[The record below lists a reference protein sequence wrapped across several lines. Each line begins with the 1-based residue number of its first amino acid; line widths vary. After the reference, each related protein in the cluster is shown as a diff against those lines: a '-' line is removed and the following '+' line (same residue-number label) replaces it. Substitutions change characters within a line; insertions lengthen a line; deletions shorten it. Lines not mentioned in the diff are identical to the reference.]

1 MEASMSAETM
11 PRDLL
16 WVDDDDPERFVFERF
31 VLQKDGWNITWARD
45 VVAAAKLLEG
55 QRFDALILDQ
65 MIAGDGV
72 EEQAVI
78 WSGCH
83 LLRWL
88 RGKKGGAAPSSGEA
102 LPWARLRGMTSHP
115 ENRAIPA
122 AIVSAYHDA
131 DVLRETLNAS
141 EQDRTTL
148 FLGKPVDVS
157 QLQEFLR
164 GVRAAAANSM
174 AAGDPGGRSRSPS

>member
-1 MEASMSAETM
+1 MGRERGARDPRAPQPEHLPRRRAARLEGPHPRHRRDGARVADGARAGRGARRAHLSYEPAASLREGERRRRAGARASAGEQGRSDRDPAELGEIRGGAAASMEASMSAETM

-83 LLRWL
+83 LLR
-88 RGKKGGAAPSSGEA
+88 
-102 LPWARLRGMTSHP
+102 
-115 ENRAIPA
+115 
-122 AIVSAYHDA
+122 
-131 DVLRETLNAS
+131 
-141 EQDRTTL
+141 
-148 FLGKPVDVS
+148 
-157 QLQEFLR
+157 
-164 GVRAAAANSM
+164 
-174 AAGDPGGRSRSPS
+174 